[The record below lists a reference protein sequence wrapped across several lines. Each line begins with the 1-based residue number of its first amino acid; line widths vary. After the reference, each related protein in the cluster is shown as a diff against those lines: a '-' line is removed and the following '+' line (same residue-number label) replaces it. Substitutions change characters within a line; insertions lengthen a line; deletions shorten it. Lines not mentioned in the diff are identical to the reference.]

1 MRTITEHHWCAFY
14 QRSSSCR
21 RRQRYYNATSLVG
34 LPMIAVLIRELI
46 HIGND
51 YEIVSMGLIGG
62 GERESPTRVGQ
73 GFHDMC

>member
-51 YEIVSMGLIGG
+51 YEIVSM
-62 GERESPTRVGQ
+62 
-73 GFHDMC
+73 